1 MPPSLIALLFQRDV
15 IYLNV
20 SELSPIA
27 LLMKPKELLAL
38 LLYLCLMQLE
48 MTVRRFDNFGD

>member
-1 MPPSLIALLFQRDV
+1 MPPSLIALLSRRDV
-15 IYLNV
+15 VYLNV
-20 SELSPIA
+20 SALSPIE
-27 LLMKPKELLAL
+27 LLMKLKELLAL